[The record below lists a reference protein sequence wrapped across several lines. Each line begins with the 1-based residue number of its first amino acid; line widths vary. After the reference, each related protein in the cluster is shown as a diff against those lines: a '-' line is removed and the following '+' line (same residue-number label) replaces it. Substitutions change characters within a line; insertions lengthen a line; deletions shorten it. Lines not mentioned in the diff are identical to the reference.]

1 MKLFLS
7 AALIAVSIQTN
18 AQNPATDY
26 KGGYNNFVSRRELAR
41 MSYAQLLNR
50 LLSMRKVESYER
62 AA

>member
-26 KGGYNNFVSRRELAR
+26 K
-41 MSYAQLLNR
+41 Q
-50 LLSMRKVESYER
+50 ER
-62 AA
+62 